1 MAVINVPK
9 PPKRA
14 FDKNRRLSTLLEWQI
29 YHAQEAELSLPVGQ
43 TTDVYVNTIK
53 TEGEAADYIRQVTEK
68 VHELH
73 GVPISKP
80 KKKPKAAPRGGIA
93 IAAAA
98 KPVRK
103 KPKTTRTTK
112 TKSRR
117 KKS

>member
-9 PPKRA
+9 PPKSA
-14 FDKNRRLSTLLEWQI
+14 FNKNRRLSTLLEWQI
-29 YHAQEAELSLPVGQ
+29 YHAQEAELSMPVGH

-53 TEGEAADYIRQVTEK
+53 TEGEAADYIRQITEK

-73 GVPISKP
+73 GVPIPKP
-80 KKKPKAAPRGGIA
+80 KKKTKTAPRGRIA

-98 KPVRK
+98 EPVRK
-103 KPKTTRTTK
+103 RPKTTRTSK

-117 KKS
+117 RKS